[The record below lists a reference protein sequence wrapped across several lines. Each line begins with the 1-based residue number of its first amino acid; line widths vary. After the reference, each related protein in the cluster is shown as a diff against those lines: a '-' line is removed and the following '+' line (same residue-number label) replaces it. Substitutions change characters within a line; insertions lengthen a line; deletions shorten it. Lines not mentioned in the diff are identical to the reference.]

1 MERTDF
7 KNIIIEKIP
16 STVVFEGFF
25 EVAEVSFRNFIKTKT
40 ILNSLQARGARAFFF
55 LYSNLKGRKILMLG
69 SKRLKRWSPKFPCP
83 FFHLINIM
91 TEEIMSLMSDTTD
104 VS

>member
-16 STVVFEGFF
+16 SPVVFEGFF

-40 ILNSLQARGARAFFF
+40 ILNSLHSGQGCQGFF
-55 LYSNLKGRKILMLG
+55 LSLQQFERQENFNVGFKKTEKMESKISL
-69 SKRLKRWSPKFPCP
+69 S
-83 FFHLINIM
+83 FFSFNKYYDGGNNELN
-91 TEEIMSLMSDTTD
+91 E
-104 VS
+104 